1 MGKLFELYKVSAELE
16 TLMDIIDEDEGSVSD
31 ECLLDTWEAL
41 DGEFE
46 YRADEVCRLI
56 RNLEAEI
63 AAEKN
68 EKQRLENKIRSREK
82 AVMKIKSQLAELM
95 IKADKPKIKT
105 QLFNIN
111 RVKLNGKLYVEN
123 KGCPDELKKEQI
135 HRVPDTDKIRELLD
149 SGTKAGFARYY
160 NSLTI
165 Q

>member
-1 MGKLFELYKVSAELE
+1 
-16 TLMDIIDEDEGSVSD
+16 MDIIDEDEGSVSD

-46 YRADEVCRLI
+46 YRADEVCRFI

-63 AAEKN
+63 EAEKN
-68 EKQRLENKIRSREK
+68 EKQRFENKIRSREK

-123 KGCPDELKKEQI
+123 KSCPDELKKEQI